1 MKRWLMPIVVV
12 GLLLGT
18 VLTVNSVAWSFEKR
32 SLSRIPADQIVL
44 VKPPVAA
51 GEKDYC
57 ELEYT
62 NWITGF
68 YFADWRPGDK
78 NAIYFDPED
87 CGFQGTYPFQL
98 TDVHLVLYDHAEVES
113 VDVRFSVEVVSPDI
127 CDGPGIEIWKSE
139 VYTIKTFYPTP
150 KTIIFPDTVCLDR
163 PFFFNVEYISDYP
176 EGEMPSLMFDTDT
189 LNIDT
194 CYQWFWYEEPT
205 WNWHEWYD
213 AWTSIPG
220 WVILRIS
227 GHCGEEQTDCG
238 DLWYWKPDTLPQA
251 PSGMPDFDQNQDQWD
266 AYCGPAAAANCLW
279 WFDAVPVGWSPPQ
292 LIDTLARYFN
302 VSPLGCTPDDI
313 QTGLVQYFH
322 DYDFNHLQVDTFW
335 MPDFYEMEDSLKRS
349 QDIILLLG
357 FWYYDEQAEE
367 WSRHG
372 GHFVTTAGVYSEFLQ
387 IAICDPNQDAAESGW
402 PGRVRP
408 QDHQPHPGDPLVHN
422 NPSFVCHDMY
432 QSILDNPFPSPGNPF
447 WEIDYQWSKGQY
459 SGQNVPEKFRS
470 VTKPVPRD
478 GKGIFATEVEY
489 AVMICP
495 KEITPPGF
503 TVGVLQNP
511 VFSAELNIYSIASES
526 LKTAPTITISS
537 DTLPVG
543 EIRFGETTIYWSNYR
558 LTASGEIE
566 IKVVGTDLANNE
578 GSHTETFSAGS
589 ILPSGGNV
597 VSHDNLLRL
606 EVPSGAVEK
615 DEYFLI
621 FKTDDRAGTNDKLQS
636 YLGTQQ
642 LLLPS
647 VSWDGAGADIIS
659 PAYSITPSRFKL
671 RSRAKLSF
679 DYTGFDLEG
688 RDPSRLTVYLLEGKV
703 WTPVPTYLD
712 SDQRR
717 VVAFV
722 DQLGLYQLRY
732 AKVQDQSLAPTTYAL
747 RNNYPNPFN
756 NATTIRYEI
765 SSPGWV
771 KIDIYNTLG
780 QRVRTLVNEHVP
792 TGRYIV
798 DWDGT
803 NERDQSVSSGIYFYT
818 LKVNDFTETKKMLFL
833 K

>member
-1 MKRWLMPIVVV
+1 MKRKLMPIAVAS
-12 GLLLGT
+12 LLCVT
-18 VLTVNSVAWSFEKR
+18 FFCVNPVAWSFER
-32 SLSRIPADQIVL
+32 HVPNAIPQDQIL
-44 VKPPVAA
+44 PPSATHSEKPAA
-51 GEKDYC
+51 FC
-57 ELEYT
+57 L
-62 NWITGF
+62 
-68 YFADWRPGDK
+68 
-78 NAIYFDPED
+78 
-87 CGFQGTYPFQL
+87 
-98 TDVHLVLYDHAEVES
+98 
-113 VDVRFSVEVVSPDI
+113 
-127 CDGPGIEIWKSE
+127 
-139 VYTIKTFYPTP
+139 
-150 KTIIFPDTVCLDR
+150 II
-163 PFFFNVEYISDYP
+163 N
-176 EGEMPSLMFDTDT
+176 DTDT
-189 LNIDT
+189 PAYFYDSLIQGSGTAVYMNPEYCGPSPYPFKITGVHFYLYEFDATNRWPVALRVNIRDTHQGDSCIAPGEVLCYQDFSIESSLQYPETVELDLSGLCCVDQPFFLEIVYTETFDLNHRNPSLLMEPETPPPDT
-194 CYQWFWYEEPT
+194 CDNWMKWDGEYWEWWDFWSPPP
-205 WNWHEWYD
+205 
-213 AWTSIPG
+213 PG
-220 WVILRIS
+220 NTMIRVT
-227 GHCGEEQTDCG
+227 GYTQDQDCE
-238 DLWYWKPDTLPQA
+238 DLWYWKPDTAHAL
-251 PSGMPDFDQNQDQWD
+251 SGMPDFDQNQDEWI
-266 AYCGPAAAANCLW
+266 AYCGPAAVANCLW
-279 WFDAVPVGWSPPQ
+279 WFDAVPEGMTPPELIEMLAEYFHTNPSVGTYVDSMQ
-292 LIDTLARYFN
+292 I
-302 VSPLGCTPDDI
+302 
-313 QTGLVQYFH
+313 GLDQYFS
-322 DYDFNHLQVDTFW
+322 DYGLALYESTFEE
-335 MPDFYEMEDSLKRS
+335 PDFFEMEDSLKRC

-372 GHFVTTAGVYSEFLQ
+372 GHFVTTAGVCSEFLQ
-387 IAICDPNQDAAESGW
+387 IAISDPNQDAAESGW

-470 VTKPVPRD
+470 VTRPVTGD

-526 LKTAPTITISS
+526 LKTAPTITIGS
-537 DTLPVG
+537 DTLPVD

-615 DEYFLI
+615 EEYFLI

-636 YLGTQQ
+636 YLVTQQ

-688 RDPSRLTVYLLEGKV
+688 RDPSRLTVYLLEGEV

-732 AKVQDQSLAPTTYAL
+732 AKVQDQNLAPTTYAL

-765 SSPGWV
+765 SSPGWL

-803 NERDQSVSSGIYFYT
+803 NEREQSVSSGIYFYT